1 ALQPELPRDCV
12 ILNARKRIN
21 EKMSQKIPISILN
34 IKHTPFALTINEAP
48 DIEDQKIVKEVL
60 QYIGKAGYRR
70 ISDILLFVIPD
81 L

>member
-1 ALQPELPRDCV
+1 
-12 ILNARKRIN
+12 
-21 EKMSQKIPISILN
+21 MSQKIPISILN

-70 ISDILLFVIPD
+70 DGRNIGRKVKHIRGLPEMTSFSKGGRGLRP
-81 L
+81 

>member
-1 ALQPELPRDCV
+1 
-12 ILNARKRIN
+12 
-21 EKMSQKIPISILN
+21 MSQKIPISILN

-81 L
+81 LVN